1 MDNAI
6 LIMVMACIVS
16 IIATSITLYCMQT
29 NKSKKLK
36 KKIDALEVE
45 KNKIDSAPIMP
56 ELAKMESYLN
66 NEKLEVLYDDW
77 KSRLD
82 DIKDNQI
89 SRVNDMIIDADY
101 ALNKRDYKSTLYKI
115 ADLEME
121 IYKVRENSTMLLDEI
136 KEITTSEE
144 RNRAIV
150 TQLKSKYRGLMDKFN
165 DTKGEYG
172 IVAKAIAL
180 QFESIS
186 KRFED
191 FENVME
197 HNEYTEVTQ
206 IIRAIDEMLE
216 HMSVVIDEVPAIILM
231 AKTVLPN
238 QIKEAKTTYDYM
250 VKNGY
255 PLDYL
260 NVEYNI
266 KEANKKI
273 SDIVTR
279 AKVLNL
285 EDSLF
290 ELKVLHEYFDGL
302 FNDFEKEKVARM
314 NYEDTKDAFSKRL
327 DKMNDLLNSIFT
339 QLDDIKSV
347 YNMSKEDLNLLNSV
361 NTDVKELNDDYNAL
375 ISHTGNKTFAYSQL
389 VKEIDGLGKKL
400 IDIEDHLNTSLDALG
415 SMKEDELRAR
425 QQLDEI
431 GNIVKEAKRK
441 VNEANLPVVSQKY
454 YIQLNEAQN
463 AISDIVIELNKKP
476 ITISLL
482 NTRVDTARDLSLK
495 LLSYTKDMIKHA
507 MLAEMGIV
515 YGNRYRS
522 TYEEVDKY
530 LKASEILFFDGDYSK
545 SLEVTINAL
554 NRLEPGIYT
563 KLDKLYSGR

>member
-1 MDNAI
+1 MI
-6 LIMVMACIVS
+6 LACIIA
-16 IIATSITLYCMQT
+16 IIAITLTLSLMQK
-29 NKSKKLK
+29 NRSKKLK
-36 KKIDALEVE
+36 KKIDALEIE

-101 ALNKRDYKSTLYKI
+101 ALNKQDYKATLYKI

-136 KEITTSEE
+136 KQITTSEE

-150 TQLKSKYRGLMDKFN
+150 TQLKAKYRGLNDKFN

-172 IVAKAIAL
+172 VIAKPIAL
-180 QFESIS
+180 QFENIS

-191 FENVME
+191 FESVME

-238 QIKEAKTTYDYM
+238 QIKEAKSTYEYM
-250 VKNGY
+250 VNNGY

-260 NVEYNI
+260 NVEDNI

-273 SDIVTR
+273 NDIITR

-290 ELKVLHEYFDGL
+290 ELKILHEYFDGL
-302 FNDFEKEKVARM
+302 FNDFEKEKAARM
-314 NYEDTKDAFSKRL
+314 SYEDTKDAFSKRL
-327 DKMNDLLNSIFT
+327 NQMNDLLSNIFS
-339 QLDDIKSV
+339 QLEDIKSV
-347 YNMSKEDLNLLNSV
+347 YNMSQDDLDLLNSV
-361 NTDVKELNDDYNAL
+361 NNDVKVLNDDYKSL
-375 ISHTGNKTFAYSQL
+375 IDHTGNKTFAYSAL
-389 VKEIDGLGKKL
+389 VKEIEGLGKRL
-400 IDIEDHLNTSLDALG
+400 VDIEDHLNTSLDALG

-425 QQLDEI
+425 QQLEEI
-431 GNIVKEAKRK
+431 RNIVKETKKR
-441 VNEANLPVVSQKY
+441 VGGANLPVVPQTY
-454 YIQLNEAQN
+454 YIQLNEAEN
-463 AISDIVIELNKKP
+463 AIADIVTELNKKP

-482 NTRVDTARDLSLK
+482 NTRVDTARDLALK
-495 LLSYTKDMIKHA
+495 LLSYSKDMLKHA

-522 TYEEVDKY
+522 AYEEVDKY
-530 LKASEILFFDGDYSK
+530 LKASEILFFDGDYTK

-554 NRLEPGIYT
+554 NRLEPGIYN